1 MHKNLRDFKNKKWLL
16 IKKDK
21 NTPINEKI
29 VSKFI
34 VRLTL
39 ILKNIFNISNTWT
52 IKNFKYYKG

>member
-1 MHKNLRDFKNKKWLL
+1 MHKNIRDFKNKKWLL

-39 ILKNIFNISNTWT
+39 ILKNIFNISNT
-52 IKNFKYYKG
+52 